1 MANLFKNKTAPQM
14 SDRDRFEQRY
24 RSSRGSLLIVLI
36 FTAINMG
43 LLVTKQFTYF
53 LFSAY
58 IPYLITDIGMALS
71 GQYPADYYTGDFEN
85 AAIFGKNFFYIM
97 LAVAIVILMVYL
109 ICWIFSK
116 DKRSGWLIFAL
127 VLFSIDT
134 VLMLLLNGI
143 ASNMIF
149 DLLFHAWVIF
159 DLANGI
165 IAVKKLKK
173 LPAEPVEE
181 VAAEE
186 NAVLTTED
194 SIHIRY
200 ADMEAKNRIF
210 LETDVD
216 GHKVVYRRVGKV
228 NELVIDGRVYDE
240 FVGLVEPAHSLEAVI
255 GGRRI
260 EAGFDGGVHVYINV
274 DGTEVLKKTRLI

>member
-1 MANLFKNKTAPQM
+1 MANFFKNAATPM
-14 SDRDRFEQRY
+14 SERNRLEQRY
-24 RSSRGSLLIVLI
+24 RSARGNLLIVLI

-43 LLVTKQFTYF
+43 LLITKQFTYF

-58 IPYLITDIGMALS
+58 VPYLITDIGMAMS
-71 GQYPADYYTGDFEN
+71 GQYPADYYTGDL
-85 AAIFGKNFFYIM
+85 ADVAMFGKNFFYIM
-97 LAVAIVILMVYL
+97 LAIAIVILMVYL

-116 DKRSGWLIFAL
+116 DRKSGWIIFAL

-134 VLMLLLNGI
+134 ALMLLLNGI

-159 DLANGI
+159 DLVNGI
-165 IAVKKLKK
+165 IAASKLKK
-173 LPAEPVEE
+173 LPAEPTEE

-194 SIHIRY
+194 STYIRY
-200 ADMEAKNRIF
+200 ADMEAKNRVF

-216 GHKVVYRRVGKV
+216 GHKVIYRRVGKV
-228 NELVIDGRVYDE
+228 NELVVDGRVYDE
-240 FVGLVEPAHSLEAVI
+240 FVGLVEPAHSLEARV
-255 GGRRI
+255 GGHRI